1 MGLTGPRQRPNIAA
15 DGTEAFGMIGETV
28 SHYHIV
34 GKLGGGGM
42 GVVYEA
48 EDTRLSRHVAL
59 KFIPATMV
67 HDRKSLDRFV
77 REARAASQLNHPGI
91 CTIHDIDDN
100 DGHPFIV
107 MEKLE
112 GVSLKERMRGKTM
125 EVDEILDI
133 GIQVA
138 DALAAS
144 HAKGI
149 IHRDIKPANI
159 FVAQS
164 GQTKILD
171 FGLAKSVPEPG
182 SSDAAL
188 EDSLTAVGVIPGT
201 AVYMSPEQARGEELD
216 ARSDLFSLGVVLYE
230 MATGKKPFATGNVIT
245 TLDAVLNQKPVSP
258 LQLNPSLPQD
268 LEGIIGR
275 AMEKDRGHRYPNALA
290 MKGDLQSL
298 RKETES
304 GLTRTGARRPVLPYR
319 LATTTFQASRFQAS
333 SKFSTYLL
341 LGVTAVLLTV
351 LIAVG
356 AWWFKQRQ
364 MAGAGA
370 PKNTIAVLPLQNM
383 NGDISVEFLRFALAD
398 EIANTLT
405 YTRTLDVRPS
415 AITRKFGG
423 NDVDPQRA
431 GREVHVAN
439 VLTGH
444 FLKQGD
450 HLLITLEAIQVESNK
465 LLWQTN
471 VTAPAQDLIALQ
483 AQMAAQMRQGLL
495 PALGA
500 GGSFLDTG
508 TRPKNAEAYDLY
520 LHSLAL
526 PHDAGPNKDA
536 IAVLEHVVEV
546 DPTYAPAWEQLG
558 VRCYY
563 DADYSDGG
571 EPMFQRSNKALA
583 RAIELDPNRIVAAG
597 QLIGNSVERGEL
609 GKAYQAAQALV
620 KRRPESAYAHFTMGY
635 VYRYA
640 GMLEQSTDECN
651 TALALDP
658 GNYSF
663 RSCAWAFMELGKTE
677 RAADFVRLDAGSEW
691 AAYVTPSILLRQ
703 GKIAEAREA
712 VKRMPT
718 TPRYHRDLLEAC
730 LQLRP
735 AADLDRMAQEAETN
749 LPTEPDPETWY
760 IQGALF
766 AFCGKKQAALHLL
779 QSAVEQNYC
788 AHSNLLSDP
797 LLGKLRADAAFDK
810 VLTAAGACQEAVRAS
825 GTPGK

>member
-1 MGLTGPRQRPNIAA
+1 
-15 DGTEAFGMIGETV
+15 MIGQTV
-28 SHYHIV
+28 SHYHII

-48 EDTRLSRHVAL
+48 EDTRLARHVAL
-59 KFIPATMV
+59 KFIPEEMAK
-67 HDRKSLDRFV
+67 DKKSLDRFV

-100 DGHPFIV
+100 EGHPFIV

-112 GVSLKERMRGKTM
+112 GASLKDLMRSKRM

-159 FVAQS
+159 FVAQN

-171 FGLAKSVPEPG
+171 FGLAKMVHDPN
-182 SSDAAL
+182 SSEAAI
-188 EDSLTAVGVIPGT
+188 EDSLTAMGVIPGT

-230 MATGKKPFATGNVIT
+230 MATGKKPFATGNVVT

-258 LQLNPSLPQD
+258 LQLNPALPTD

-275 AMEKDRGHRYPNALA
+275 AMEKERGHRYPNALA

-298 RKETES
+298 RRESES
-304 GLTRTGARRPVLPYR
+304 GLSKSGFRRPVLPYR
-319 LATTTFQASRFQAS
+319 IATTTFQATTRW
-333 SKFSTYLL
+333 STYI
-341 LGVTAVLLTV
+341 LLTV
-351 LIAVG
+351 SALLLTALVAVG
-356 AWWFKQRQ
+356 AWWFKHRG
-364 MAGAGA
+364 AIAAGA
-370 PKNTIAVLPLQNM
+370 PRNTIAVLPLQNM

-405 YTRTLDVRPS
+405 YTRSLDVRPS
-415 AITRKFGG
+415 AITRKFVG
-423 NDVDPQRA
+423 NDVDPAKA
-431 GREVHVAN
+431 GRDVHVAN
-439 VLTGH
+439 VITGH

-450 HLLITLEAIQVESNK
+450 RLLITLEAIQVTGNR

-471 VTAPAQDLIALQ
+471 VTAPAGDLTVMQ
-483 AQMAAQMRQGLL
+483 AQMGAQIRQGLL

-500 GGSFLDTG
+500 AGGFLDTG
-508 TRPKNAEAYDLY
+508 TRPKNPEAYDLY

-536 IAVLEHVVEV
+536 IAVLEHVVAM
-546 DPTYAPAWEQLG
+546 DATYAPAWEQLG
-558 VRCYY
+558 LRCYY

-571 EPMFQRSNKALA
+571 EAMFQRSNQAYE
-583 RAIELDPNRIVAAG
+583 RAVALDPNLVVAAG
-597 QLIGNSVERGEL
+597 QLITNHVERGEL
-609 GKAYQAAQALV
+609 GKAYQSAQALV
-620 KRRPESAYAHFTMGY
+620 KRRPDSAEAHFVMSY
-635 VYRYA
+635 VFRYA
-640 GMLEQSTDECN
+640 GMLEQAASECN

-658 GNYSF
+658 GNYTF
-663 RSCAWAFMELGKTE
+663 RSCAWTFAELGKTD

-691 AAYVTPSILLRQ
+691 AAYAMPSILLRE
-703 GKIAEAREA
+703 GKIDQAREA
-712 VKRMPT
+712 VKTMPT

-735 AADLDRMAQEAETN
+735 ASDLDRIAHEAGTN
-749 LPTEPDPETWY
+749 LPTDPDPETWY
-760 IQGALF
+760 YEGAIL
-766 AFCGKKQAALHLL
+766 AYCGKKPAALHMLE
-779 QSAVEQNYC
+779 SAVEQNYC
-788 AHSNLLSDP
+788 AYSNLLSDP
-797 LLGKLRADAAFDK
+797 LLAKLRTDTAFDK
-810 VLTAAGACQEAVRAS
+810 VLTAAAACQEAVRAS
-825 GTPGK
+825 ASAPNH

>member
-1 MGLTGPRQRPNIAA
+1 
-15 DGTEAFGMIGETV
+15 MIGQTV
-28 SHYHIV
+28 SHYHII

-48 EDTRLSRHVAL
+48 EDTRLARHVAL
-59 KFIPATMV
+59 KFIPVEMV
-67 HDRKSLDRFV
+67 HDKKSLDRFV

-112 GVSLKERMRGKTM
+112 GVSLKERIRGKPL
-125 EVDEILDI
+125 EVDEVLDI

-159 FVAQS
+159 FVSQS

-171 FGLAKSVPEPG
+171 FGLAKSARDPN
-182 SSDAAL
+182 SSEAAL

-216 ARSDLFSLGVVLYE
+216 PRSDLFSLGVVLYE
-230 MATGKKPFATGNVIT
+230 MSTGKKPFATGNVIT

-258 LQLNPSLPQD
+258 RSLNPSLPPD

-275 AMEKDRGHRYPNALA
+275 AMEKDRGHRYENALV

-304 GLTRTGARRPVLPYR
+304 GLTKTGARRPALPYR
-319 LATTTFQASRFQAS
+319 IATTTFQAT

-341 LGVTAVLLTV
+341 LGVSALLLTV
-351 LIAVG
+351 LVAIG

-364 MAGAGA
+364 MADGGA

-415 AITRKFGG
+415 AMTRKFVG
-423 NDVDPQRA
+423 NDVDPQKA
-431 GREVHVAN
+431 GKEVHVAN
-439 VLTGH
+439 ILTGH

-450 HLLITLEAIQVESNK
+450 RLLITLEAIQVEGNK
-465 LLWQTN
+465 LLWQAN

-500 GGSFLDTG
+500 ASGYLETG
-508 TRPKNAEAYDLY
+508 TRPKSAEAYDLY
-520 LHSLAL
+520 LHSVAL

-546 DPTYAPAWEQLG
+546 DPSYAPAWEQLC
-558 VRCYY
+558 VRTYY

-571 EPMFQRSNKALA
+571 EPMFQRSNQACT
-583 RAIELDPNRIVAAG
+583 RAVELDPNRIVAAG
-597 QLIGNSVERGEL
+597 QLINNSVERGEL
-609 GKAYQAAQALV
+609 GKAYLAAQALV
-620 KRRPESAYAHFTMGY
+620 KRRPESPQAHFTMGY

-640 GMLEQSTDECN
+640 GMLQQSADECN
-651 TALALDP
+651 SALALDP
-658 GNYSF
+658 GNYTF
-663 RSCAWAFMELGKTE
+663 RSCAWAFMELGKTD
-677 RAADFVRLDAGSEW
+677 RAADFIRLDAVSEW
-691 AAYVTPSILLRQ
+691 AQYIMPSLLLRE

-712 VKRMPT
+712 VKHMPLS
-718 TPRYHRDLLEAC
+718 PRYHRDLLEAC

-735 AADLDRMAQEAETN
+735 PAELDRLAQEAETS
-749 LPTEPDPETWY
+749 LPAEPDAETWY
-760 IQGALF
+760 YQGAIF
-766 AFCGKKQAALHLL
+766 AYCGKKQAALHLL

-788 AHSNLLSDP
+788 AHENLLADP
-797 LLGKLRADAAFDK
+797 LLAKLRTDTAFDK
-810 VLTAAGACQEAVRAS
+810 VLTAAGECQDTVRAA
-825 GTPGK
+825 GHNPVQ

>member
-1 MGLTGPRQRPNIAA
+1 
-15 DGTEAFGMIGETV
+15 MIGQTV

-59 KFIPATMV
+59 KFIPAEMV

-100 DGHPFIV
+100 GGHPFIV

-112 GVSLKERMRGKTM
+112 GMSLKERIRGKAM

-159 FVAQS
+159 FVAQN

-171 FGLAKSVPEPG
+171 FGLAKSAREPG
-182 SSDAAL
+182 SDEAAM

-201 AVYMSPEQARGEELD
+201 AVYMSPEQARSEELD
-216 ARSDLFSLGVVLYE
+216 PRSDLFSLGVVLYE
-230 MATGKKPFATGNVIT
+230 MATRKKPFATGNVIT

-258 LQLNPSLPQD
+258 RQLNPALPPD

-298 RKETES
+298 RRETES
-304 GLTRTGARRPVLPYR
+304 GLTKSGARRPALPYR
-319 LATTTFQASRFQAS
+319 IATTTFQAS
-333 SKFSTYLL
+333 SKFPTYLL
-341 LGVTAVLLTV
+341 LGVSALLLTV
-351 LIAVG
+351 LVAVG
-356 AWWFKQRQ
+356 AWWFRERQ
-364 MAGAGA
+364 MVGGGA

-415 AITRKFGG
+415 AITRKFVS
-423 NDVDPQRA
+423 NDVDPQKA
-431 GREVHVAN
+431 GRAVHVAN

-450 HLLITLEAIQVESNK
+450 RLLITLEAIQVDGNR

-471 VTAPAQDLIALQ
+471 MTAPAQDLIALQ
-483 AQMAAQMRQGLL
+483 AQMAAQIRQGLL
-495 PALGA
+495 PTLGA
-500 GGSFLDTG
+500 AGGFLDTG

-526 PHDAGPNKDA
+526 THDAGPNKDA

-563 DADYSDGG
+563 DEAYSSGG
-571 EPMFQRSNKALA
+571 EPMFQRSNQACE
-583 RAIELDPNRIVAAG
+583 RAVELDPNRVLAAS
-597 QLIGNSVERGEL
+597 QLIENRVERGEL
-609 GKAYQAAQALV
+609 GKAYQAAQAMV
-620 KRRPESAYAHFTMGY
+620 KRRPESAHAHFVMGY

-640 GMLEQSTDECN
+640 GMLGQSTNECN

-691 AAYVTPSILLRQ
+691 AAYIMPSILLRE

-718 TPRYHRDLLEAC
+718 APRYQRELLEAC

-735 AADLDRMAQEAETN
+735 AADLDRIAREAEAGQ
-749 LPTEPDPETWY
+749 PSEPDPETWY
-760 IQGALF
+760 YQGALL
-766 AFCGKKQAALHLL
+766 AYCGKKQAALHLL

-788 AHSNLLSDP
+788 AHENLLSDP
-797 LLGKLRADAAFDK
+797 LLAKLRTDTEFDK
-810 VLTAAGACQEAVRAS
+810 VLTAAGACQEAVKAAVNTQ
-825 GTPGK
+825 GQ

>member
-1 MGLTGPRQRPNIAA
+1 
-15 DGTEAFGMIGETV
+15 MIGETF

-48 EDTRLSRHVAL
+48 EDTRLARHVAL
-59 KFIPATMV
+59 KFIPAEMV
-67 HDRKSLDRFV
+67 HDKKSLDRFV

-100 DGHPFIV
+100 GGHPFIV

-112 GVSLKERMRGKTM
+112 GVSLKERIRGKSM

-159 FVAQS
+159 FVSQS

-171 FGLAKSVPEPG
+171 FGLAKSIPEPG
-182 SSDAAL
+182 SSEAAL

-216 ARSDLFSLGVVLYE
+216 PRSDLFSLGVVLYE
-230 MATGKKPFATGNVIT
+230 MSTGKKPFATGNVIT

-258 LQLNPSLPQD
+258 LSLNPSLPPD

-304 GLTRTGARRPVLPYR
+304 GLTKTGARRPILPYR
-319 LATTTFQASRFQAS
+319 IATTTFQTS

-341 LGVTAVLLTV
+341 LGVSALLLTV
-351 LIAVG
+351 LVAIG
-356 AWWFKQRQ
+356 AWWFRQRQ
-364 MAGAGA
+364 MAGAAA

-383 NGDISVEFLRFALAD
+383 NGDISVEFLRTALSD

-415 AITRKFGG
+415 AITRKFMS
-423 NDVDPQRA
+423 NDVDPQQA
-431 GREVHVAN
+431 GKEVHVAN
-439 VLTGH
+439 IIAGH

-450 HLLITLEAIQVESNK
+450 RLRITLEAIQVEGNR

-471 VTAPAQDLIALQ
+471 VTGPAEDLIALQ
-483 AQMAAQMRQGLL
+483 EQLAAKIRQELL

-500 GGSFLDTG
+500 AGGFLDTG

-526 PHDAGPNKDA
+526 PHDTGPNKDA

-571 EPMFQRSNKALA
+571 EPMFERSNQACE
-583 RAIELDPNRIVAAG
+583 RAVGLDPNRITAAR
-597 QLIGNSVERGEL
+597 QLIANRVERGEL
-609 GKAYQAAQALV
+609 GKAYEAAQALV
-620 KRRPESAYAHFTMGY
+620 KRRPEKAEAHFAMAY
-635 VYRYA
+635 VHRYA
-640 GMLEQSTDECN
+640 GMLEQSTQECN

-658 GNYSF
+658 GNYIF

-677 RAADFVRLDAGSEW
+677 RAADFARLDAGSEW
-691 AAYVTPSILLRQ
+691 AAYIMPSILLRE

-718 TPRYHRDLLEAC
+718 APRYHRDLLEAC

-735 AADLDRMAQEAETN
+735 AADLDRMAQEAETSM
-749 LPTEPDPETWY
+749 PSEPDPETWY
-760 IQGALF
+760 YQGSIF
-766 AFCGKKQAALHLL
+766 AYCGKKQAALHLL

-788 AHSNLLSDP
+788 AHENLLSDP
-797 LLGKLRADAAFDK
+797 LLAKLRTDTAFDK
-810 VLTAAGACQEAVRAS
+810 VLTAAGNCQEAVRAS
-825 GTPGK
+825 VNASDH

>member
-1 MGLTGPRQRPNIAA
+1 
-15 DGTEAFGMIGETV
+15 MIGQTV

-48 EDTRLSRHVAL
+48 EDTRLARHVAL
-59 KFIPATMV
+59 KFIPQEMIN
-67 HDRKSLDRFV
+67 DRKSLERFL

-91 CTIHDIDDN
+91 CTIHDIEDN
-100 DGHPFIV
+100 GGHPFIV

-112 GVSLKERMRGKTM
+112 GVSLKERMRGKAM

-133 GIQVA
+133 AIQVA

-171 FGLAKSVPEPG
+171 FGLAKSAREPG
-182 SSDAAL
+182 SDEAAM

-216 ARSDLFSLGVVLYE
+216 PRSDLFSLGVVLYE
-230 MATGKKPFATGNVIT
+230 MATRKKPFATGNVIT

-258 LQLNPSLPQD
+258 LQLNPALPPD

-275 AMEKDRGHRYPNALA
+275 AMEKDRGHRYPSALA

-298 RKETES
+298 RRETES
-304 GLTRTGARRPVLPYR
+304 GLTKSGARRPALPYR
-319 LATTTFQASRFQAS
+319 IATNTFQSS

-341 LGVTAVLLTV
+341 LGISALLLTV
-351 LIAVG
+351 LVAVG
-356 AWWFKQRQ
+356 AWWFRQRQ
-364 MAGAGA
+364 ISGGGA

-415 AITRKFGG
+415 AITRKFVG
-423 NDVDPQRA
+423 NDVDPQKA
-431 GREVHVAN
+431 GRAVHVAN

-450 HLLITLEAIQVESNK
+450 RLLITLEAIQVDGNR

-483 AQMAAQMRQGLL
+483 AQMAAQIRQGLL

-500 GGSFLDTG
+500 AGGFLDTG

-526 PHDAGPNKDA
+526 PHDPGPNKDA

-563 DADYSDGG
+563 DQEFSNGG
-571 EPMFQRSNKALA
+571 EPMFQRSNKACE
-583 RAIELDPNRIVAAG
+583 RAVELDPNRVVAAG
-597 QLIGNSVERGEL
+597 QLIDNSVERGEL

-640 GMLEQSTDECN
+640 GMLEQSANECN

-658 GNYSF
+658 GNYTF

-691 AAYVTPSILLRQ
+691 AAYITPSILLRE
-703 GKIAEAREA
+703 GKIAEARGA

-718 TPRYHRDLLEAC
+718 APRYRRDLLESC

-735 AADLDRMAQEAETN
+735 AADLDRIAHDAETS

-760 IQGALF
+760 YQGTLF
-766 AFCGKKQAALHLL
+766 AYCGKKQAALHLL

-788 AHSNLLSDP
+788 AHENLLYDP
-797 LLGKLRADAAFDK
+797 LLAKLRTDTAFDK

-825 GTPGK
+825 GNAQGQ

>member
-1 MGLTGPRQRPNIAA
+1 
-15 DGTEAFGMIGETV
+15 
-28 SHYHIV
+28 
-34 GKLGGGGM
+34 
-42 GVVYEA
+42 
-48 EDTRLSRHVAL
+48 
-59 KFIPATMV
+59 
-67 HDRKSLDRFV
+67 
-77 REARAASQLNHPGI
+77 
-91 CTIHDIDDN
+91 
-100 DGHPFIV
+100 
-107 MEKLE
+107 
-112 GVSLKERMRGKTM
+112 
-125 EVDEILDI
+125 
-133 GIQVA
+133 
-138 DALAAS
+138 
-144 HAKGI
+144 
-149 IHRDIKPANI
+149 
-159 FVAQS
+159 
-164 GQTKILD
+164 
-171 FGLAKSVPEPG
+171 
-182 SSDAAL
+182 
-188 EDSLTAVGVIPGT
+188 
-201 AVYMSPEQARGEELD
+201 MS
-216 ARSDLFSLGVVLYE
+216 
-230 MATGKKPFATGNVIT
+230 TGKKPFATGNVIS

-258 LQLNPSLPQD
+258 LELNPALPQD

-304 GLTRTGARRPVLPYR
+304 GLTKTGARRPHLPYR
-319 LATTTFQASRFQAS
+319 IATSTFQAT
-333 SKFSTYLL
+333 SKISTYLL
-341 LGVTAVLLTV
+341 LGVSALLLTV
-351 LIAVG
+351 LVAVG
-356 AWWFKQRQ
+356 AWWFKERR
-364 MAGAGA
+364 MAGGGA

-415 AITRKFGG
+415 AITRKFVG
-423 NDVDPQRA
+423 NDVDPQQA
-431 GREVHVAN
+431 GREVHVAS
-439 VLTGH
+439 VITGH

-450 HLLITLEAIQVESNK
+450 RLLITLEAIQVDGNR

-471 VTAPAQDLIALQ
+471 LTAPAQDLIALQ

-500 GGSFLDTG
+500 AGGFLDTG

-536 IAVLEHVVEV
+536 IAVLEHVVGV

-571 EPMFQRSNKALA
+571 EPMFQRSNKACE
-583 RAIELDPNRIVAAG
+583 RAIELVPNRVVAAG
-597 QLIGNSVERGEL
+597 QLIENRVERGEL
-609 GKAYQAAQALV
+609 GKAYQAAQVLV
-620 KRRPESAYAHFTMGY
+620 KRRPESAQAHFVMGY

-640 GMLEQSTDECN
+640 GMLGQSTSECN

-658 GNYSF
+658 GNYTF
-663 RSCAWAFMELGKTE
+663 RSCAWAFMELGKSE

-691 AAYVTPSILLRQ
+691 AAYVLPSILLRE
-703 GKIAEAREA
+703 GKIQEAREA

-718 TPRYHRDLLEAC
+718 APRYHRDLLEAC

-749 LPTEPDPETWY
+749 LPSEPDAETWY
-760 IQGALF
+760 YQGALF
-766 AFCGKKQAALHLL
+766 AYCGKKQAALHLL

-788 AHSNLLSDP
+788 AHENLLSDP
-797 LLGKLRADAAFDK
+797 LLAKLRTDAAFDK
-810 VLTAAGACQEAVRAS
+810 VLTAAGLCQEGVRAS
-825 GTPGK
+825 ANTSGQ